1 MVKHLLSMHEFLG
14 SIPSSLPPRIH
25 TGKNR
30 KKALN
35 NGNSLKIT
43 LKRDSGAAT
52 DALPAAPTM
61 VSRDCGHGK
70 PSNAGGREGHSVLK
84 TSVKLVRKLGFVR
97 GKKLSESR
105 NTKMSVKLTFTVGI
119 FDDKPALA
127 FLVLVFFFFLNMFA
141 FLRVLGGP
149 GWP

>member
-14 SIPSSLPPRIH
+14 SIPSSLPPQIH

-30 KKALN
+30 EKTLN

-43 LKRDSGAAT
+43 LKRHSGAAT
-52 DALPAAPTM
+52 DALLAAPAL

-70 PSNAGGREGHSVLK
+70 LSNAGGREGHSVLK
-84 TSVKLVRKLGFVR
+84 TSVKLARKLGFVR

-127 FLVLVFFFFLNMFA
+127 FLFLFLFFLKSCLLF
-141 FLRVLGGP
+141 
-149 GWP
+149 

>member
-1 MVKHLLSMHEFLG
+1 MHEVLG
-14 SIPSSLPPRIH
+14 SIPSSLPPPIH

-30 KKALN
+30 EKTLN
-35 NGNSLKIT
+35 KGDGLKIM
-43 LKRDSGAAT
+43 LKRDSRAASH
-52 DALPAAPTM
+52 DVLLAAPAL

-70 PSNAGGREGHSVLK
+70 LSNAGGSEGHSVVK

-127 FLVLVFFFFLNMFA
+127 FLVLVFYHVCLSESF
-141 FLRVLGGP
+141 
-149 GWP
+149 GWPRLALNLI